1 MIYEDENVKYL
12 QVSLQ
17 NLIMLLVVVLIL
29 YTLDLS
35 FLRLEVSMY
44 MVVQPLQTYPH
55 FFVELVCVFLGA
67 SGLVGFAPV
76 DGVQILIVRL

>member
-1 MIYEDENVKYL
+1 
-12 QVSLQ
+12 
-17 NLIMLLVVVLIL
+17 
-29 YTLDLS
+29 
-35 FLRLEVSMY
+35 